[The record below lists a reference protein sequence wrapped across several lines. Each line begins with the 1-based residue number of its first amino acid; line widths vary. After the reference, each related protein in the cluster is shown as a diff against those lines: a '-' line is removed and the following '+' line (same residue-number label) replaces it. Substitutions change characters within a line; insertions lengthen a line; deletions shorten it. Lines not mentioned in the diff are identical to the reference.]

1 MPHPLHVVRAL
12 VAPREQVAAIEPVA
26 PRAWMLCVR
35 NGSFVK
41 RHRVAQTRVARSLE
55 GRVRLHASACC
66 LQWRWLALQQ
76 FVLARLPF
84 QEHLWSPEQ

>member
-1 MPHPLHVVRAL
+1 VRAL

-41 RHRVAQTRVARSLE
+41 RHRVAQVHLSQPLE
-55 GRVRLHASACC
+55 GRVRLRASACS
-66 LQWRWLALQQ
+66 LQWRLLALQQ
-76 FVLARLPF
+76 FELARLPF